1 MDDIANRYFPYLM
14 EVRKRLFF
22 VASVFLISTALG
34 FIYYEKIILF
44 SLGVFN
50 LEGIN
55 IVFTSPFQFIEL
67 SINSGLLVGLIAV
80 FPLIISQVLA
90 FLKPALKKNE
100 YRLVISLLPLSI
112 FLFLF
117 GFTYGIFIMRY
128 VLVIFQE
135 KSLALSIGNFLDVS
149 RFLSQ
154 ILVTS
159 ALMGLAFQ
167 FPVVLTILMRL
178 RVITYQALSKQ
189 RMIAYS
195 FSVIFAAFLP
205 PTDLFSLALLT
216 IPLVILFETTLLL
229 NKVVFKTL
237 PKPKKEVKRNV

>member
-1 MDDIANRYFPYLM
+1 MDDVANRYFPYLM

-22 VASVFLISTALG
+22 VASIFLISTTLG
-34 FIYYEKIILF
+34 FIYYEKIITT
-44 SLGVFN
+44 SLGIFN

-67 SINSGLLVGLIAV
+67 SINSGLLVGLVAI
-80 FPLIISQVLA
+80 FPLMIIQVMA
-90 FLKPALKKNE
+90 FLKPALKKSE

-112 FLFLF
+112 FLFIF

-128 VLVIFQE
+128 VLVIFYE
-135 KSLALSIGNFLDVS
+135 RSLALSIGNFLDVS

-178 RVITYQALSKQ
+178 RVITRQALSKQ

-195 FSVIFAAFLP
+195 SSVIFAAFLP
-205 PTDLFSLALLT
+205 PTDLLSLALLT
-216 IPLVILFETTLLL
+216 VPLVILFETTLLL
-229 NKVVFKTL
+229 NKVVFKT
-237 PKPKKEVKRNV
+237 PPEPKKEVKRNV

>member
-67 SINSGLLVGLIAV
+67 SINSGLLVGLVAI
-80 FPLIISQVLA
+80 FPLMIIQVMA
-90 FLKPALKKNE
+90 FLKPALKKSE

-117 GFTYGIFIMRY
+117 GFAYGVFIMRY

-229 NKVVFKTL
+229 NKVVFKVP